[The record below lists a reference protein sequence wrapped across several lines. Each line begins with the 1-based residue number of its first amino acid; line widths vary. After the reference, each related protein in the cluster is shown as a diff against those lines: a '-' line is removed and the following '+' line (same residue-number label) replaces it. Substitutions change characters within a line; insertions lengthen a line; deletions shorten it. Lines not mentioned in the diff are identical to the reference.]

1 MVEKICDVCQDPKH
15 VVSQILNRL
24 TQSKDAY
31 QEKRVDERHTIGRSV
46 DLWVEMSDR
55 RVVPLCNAWA
65 VDISRRGISLIV
77 EQEFTCGHELF
88 VNFEILT
95 SQNNGLIPIR
105 ITDIHRLATHTN
117 RISAVFPFQY
127 SNGFLGPDAA

>member
-1 MVEKICDVCQDPKH
+1 MTQKIRAVSQDPKH
-15 VVSQILNRL
+15 VVNQILSRI
-24 TQSKDAY
+24 TQLEAAY
-31 QEKRVDERHTIGRSV
+31 QEKRVDDRHTIGRTVS
-46 DLWVEMSDR
+46 LWVEMPDR

-77 EQEFTCGHELF
+77 EQEFTSGHELF
-88 VNFEILT
+88 VNLEILT

-117 RISAVFPFQY
+117 RISAIFLFQY
-127 SNGFLGPDAA
+127 SNGSISPDAA

>member
-1 MVEKICDVCQDPKH
+1 MQKICDVCQDPKL
-15 VVSQILNRL
+15 VVNQILNRI

-46 DLWVEMSDR
+46 DLWVEMPDR

-65 VDISRRGISLIV
+65 VDISCRGISLIV
-77 EQEFTCGHELF
+77 EQEFTCGHDLF

-117 RISAVFPFQY
+117 RISAVFLFQY
-127 SNGFLGPDAA
+127 SNGLLGPDAA